1 MSGRLSFELVQKAAV
16 AGVSVVVASARR
28 RALQSGLRAVAASRS
43 AASCV
48 AGTANV
54 YTEPWRI
61 DSLTGILLA
70 GGTARASA
78 RQRSLRE
85 FERRALGDR
94 AWRLLGE
101 ACDERIRVGP
111 GGLDDPGT
119 GPVAAIAAGL
129 RAASHEIAV
138 VIPVDMP
145 RLTAAALRELAVA
158 CRDAAVAQNG
168 PLPCAIRRAAFPKTD
183 ERRLRT
189 VLAGLDTVSIRLPEE
204 VLANVNDRD
213 DLQRLG

>member
-1 MSGRLSFELVQKAAV
+1 V
-16 AGVSVVVASARR
+16 AHHG
-28 RALQSGLRAVAASRS
+28 
-43 AASCV
+43 
-48 AGTANV
+48 
-54 YTEPWRI
+54 
-61 DSLTGILLA
+61 LTGILLA
-70 GGTARASA
+70 GGASTRFGSPKELA
-78 RQRSLRE
+78 E
-85 FERRALGDR
+85 YEGETLGDR

-129 RAASHEIAV
+129 RAASHEITV
-138 VIPVDMP
+138 VIPIDMP
-145 RLTAAALRELAVA
+145 KLTVASLGQLADA
-158 CRDAAVAQNG
+158 CREAAVAQNG
-168 PLPCAIRRAAFPKTD
+168 PLPCAVARRALPAFETD

-189 VLAGLDTVSIRLPEE
+189 VLDRLQTASVKLPEA

>member
-1 MSGRLSFELVQKAAV
+1 V
-16 AGVSVVVASARR
+16 AHHG
-28 RALQSGLRAVAASRS
+28 
-43 AASCV
+43 
-48 AGTANV
+48 
-54 YTEPWRI
+54 
-61 DSLTGILLA
+61 LTGILLA
-70 GGTARASA
+70 GGTSSRFGSPKELA
-78 RQRSLRE
+78 E
-85 FERRALGDR
+85 FDGETLGGR

-119 GPVAAIAAGL
+119 GPVAAIATGL
-129 RAASHEIAV
+129 RAASHETAV

-145 RLTAAALRELAVA
+145 RLTLAALHELADA

-168 PLPCAIRRAAFPKTD
+168 PLPCAVARRALPAFETD

-189 VLAGLDTVSIRLPEE
+189 VLDGLETACVRLPEA

-213 DLQRLG
+213 DLQRLQ